1 LPRRRATLPKSIS
14 CRSTFIPARRSCS
27 APVLVRLPSSLT
39 STRRPDRMPVDP
51 MVPMVLADRQ
61 LTLRFSSEKPPFR
74 SDLLDARRSYGRF
87 LPQVN
92 TCYHVCAAAVAP
104 SCGANAVPAGDFDT
118 WIARVRGAGSA
129 LDDAGYAQLAKP
141 SKAVPPMTFRSVAP
155 NLFERIID
163 QTVSGSQKAGAG
175 VAWCPPVQPAGGRHA
190 REPHLGG
197 DSLGRSPRSS
207 HPAVSAFPGRVA
219 GSACTS
225 SFSRSHDVLWVAIDF
240 ASK

>member
-1 LPRRRATLPKSIS
+1 
-14 CRSTFIPARRSCS
+14 
-27 APVLVRLPSSLT
+27 
-39 STRRPDRMPVDP
+39 
-51 MVPMVLADRQ
+51 
-61 LTLRFSSEKPPFR
+61 
-74 SDLLDARRSYGRF
+74 
-87 LPQVN
+87 
-92 TCYHVCAAAVAP
+92 
-104 SCGANAVPAGDFDT
+104 
-118 WIARVRGAGSA
+118 VRGAGSA

-175 VAWCPPVQPAGGRHA
+175 VAWCPPVQPAGRHA

-207 HPAVSAFPGRVA
+207 PPAVSAFPGRVA

-225 SFSRSHDVLWVAIDF
+225 SFSRLARRSLALPPAHSRGHQFVTRYPKASDISSPPCLLRLLPAGANRRVGLAPTGKRRLVTAHTHSGPSAFAVGTALRAPLPSFTRARTHAPSHAVSLDL
-240 ASK
+240 SRTKPS